1 MSILQGLF
9 RKTNG
14 NDGGNIQI
22 TSTPTYNGTSDIAS
36 VRIEIS
42 NLKRSVTSINSR
54 QRVSK
59 KQRDALITKVIS
71 ALDRAEGAL
80 VRASND

>member
-14 NDGGNIQI
+14 NHQM
-22 TSTPTYNGTSDIAS
+22 TSTDTSNGTSEITN
-36 VRIEIS
+36 VRNEIS
-42 NLKRSVTSINSR
+42 SLKRTITLTNSR

-59 KQRDALITKVIS
+59 KQRDALMAKVINT
-71 ALDRAEGAL
+71 LDRAEGAL

>member
-14 NDGGNIQI
+14 NTQMS
-22 TSTPTYNGTSDIAS
+22 STVARNGTSDIAN
-36 VRIEIS
+36 VRNEIS
-42 NLKRSVTSINSR
+42 SLKRTVTLTNSR

-59 KQRDALITKVIS
+59 KQRDALMAKVITT
-71 ALDRAEGAL
+71 LDRAEGAL
-80 VRASND
+80 VRATNE

>member
-22 TSTPTYNGTSDIAS
+22 ANTPTPNGSSEIAS

-42 NLKRSVTSINSR
+42 NLKRSITSINSR

-59 KQRDALITKVIS
+59 KQRDVLMTKVMS

-80 VRASND
+80 VRASNE